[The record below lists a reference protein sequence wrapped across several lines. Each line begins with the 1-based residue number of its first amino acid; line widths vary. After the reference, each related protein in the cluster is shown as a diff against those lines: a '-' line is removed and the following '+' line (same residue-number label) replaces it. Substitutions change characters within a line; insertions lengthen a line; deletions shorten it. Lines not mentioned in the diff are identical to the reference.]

1 MGHVTVT
8 YGTETFEFLK
18 KYEIINL
25 NFFVQ
30 GYFLYVRGIKKN
42 IYEKLK

>member
-25 NFFVQ
+25 FFLQ
-30 GYFLYVRGIKKN
+30 GHFLYVRGIKKN